1 MAGLMCCFGLVNTC
15 LVPAAASA
23 LSCRMPD
30 CTFRLKNTPL
40 GTLVV
45 KFYQVEPY
53 SEEAFERVRL
63 RDFWRTTAPGSG
75 SSWALALYQGP
86 VAANPVLPEAIAQ
99 LHTRCA
105 ACNCLRIERAGG

>member
-1 MAGLMCCFGLVNTC
+1 
-15 LVPAAASA
+15 
-23 LSCRMPD
+23 MPD
-30 CTFRLKNTPL
+30 HTFRLKNTPH

-45 KFYQVEPY
+45 KFYQVEPN

-86 VAANPVLPEAIAQ
+86 VAANHVLPEAIAQ
-99 LHTRCA
+99 LHTRCP

>member
-1 MAGLMCCFGLVNTC
+1 MA
-15 LVPAAASA
+15 
-23 LSCRMPD
+23 D
-30 CTFRLKNTPL
+30 HTFRLKNTPL

-63 RDFWRTTAPGSG
+63 RDFWLTTAPSSA
-75 SSWALALYQGP
+75 SSWALALYQGHITT
-86 VAANPVLPEAIAQ
+86 NPILPEAIAQ

-105 ACNCLRIERAGG
+105 HCNCLRIERAGG